1 MDLSLFVPIGTRV
14 AASNGN
20 HLSGDLFEGLVL
32 EFHDS
37 RAALAHRIV
46 KASLSWWRPSLV
58 PVTLQVVL
66 LGCSNKLSNHPRD
79 GERALAVELY
89 SSCQQFDEL
98 SFANI
103 SAFSPSLIYF
113 LVSAHTDTET

>member
-1 MDLSLFVPIGTRV
+1 MVETQFGSAVI
-14 AASNGN
+14 
-20 HLSGDLFEGLVL
+20 
-32 EFHDS
+32 
-37 RAALAHRIV
+37 
-46 KASLSWWRPSLV
+46 
-58 PVTLQVVL
+58 LQAEL
-66 LGCSNKLSNHPRD
+66 LGYSNKLSNHSRD

-113 LVSAHTDTET
+113 LVSAHSDTET